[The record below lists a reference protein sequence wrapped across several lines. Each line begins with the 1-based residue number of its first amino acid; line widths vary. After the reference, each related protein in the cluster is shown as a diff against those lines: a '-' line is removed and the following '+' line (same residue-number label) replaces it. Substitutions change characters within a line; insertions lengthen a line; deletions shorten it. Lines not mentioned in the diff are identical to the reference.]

1 VLAEWGSSSS
11 SYGRWIKLAVVGYS
25 SRDKYCEDKHP
36 RGNLD
41 KRSKINSAKQDL
53 KDHTSRHQK
62 MGQRSIIVDDVIFID
77 VRSKEDDYLNLN
89 LNYYKTLLL

>member
-1 VLAEWGSSSS
+1 MDFYNSESINSL
-11 SYGRWIKLAVVGYS
+11 GYFLLFGKARS
-25 SRDKYCEDKHP
+25 
-36 RGNLD
+36 